1 MIYLYDEPRAKT
13 LDINLLGEYIK
24 EKLPSRA
31 VEIRPEIFSFALE
44 NLPQEQRKK
53 AIGELAEKLARAK
66 VRSESKLEVD
76 FAPLKG
82 EIDFERRRLE
92 GEARSV
98 FGLLYDGFRL
108 MEIIRRLIPQSERT
122 LKNLHIV
129 FTNQLIG
136 TWDEASNR
144 YHARATVYG
153 FPSIISTSGLVEGP
167 AKPKEYY
174 FIKQQ
179 AALLGQEELA
189 LAEFKEKH
197 QAEFIDYDDPRL
209 NEVLKGY
216 LVQAIVYQATGEAFC
231 QDPDCRLYNAHWQ
244 SELIQA
250 QLGGKYEFCPYHEGM
265 LKK

>member
-1 MIYLYDEPRAKT
+1 MIYLYDEPMAKT
-13 LDINLLGEYIK
+13 LDITRLREYIK
-24 EKLPSRA
+24 EKLPA
-31 VEIRPEIFSFALE
+31 TGVEVRPEIFSFALE
-44 NLPQEQRKK
+44 NLPQEQREKV
-53 AIGELAEKLARAK
+53 IGELAKKLARAK
-66 VRSESKLEVD
+66 ARDKPLNESIRCKPEPEVD
-76 FAPLKG
+76 FVPLKG

-92 GEARSV
+92 GKASSV

-108 MEIIRRLIPQSERT
+108 MEIIRGLIPQSERT

-129 FTNQLIG
+129 FTNQLIA

-144 YHARATVYG
+144 YHARASVYG

-174 FIKQQ
+174 LIKQQ
-179 AALLGQEELA
+179 AALLDQEELA

-216 LVQAIVYQATGEAFC
+216 LMQAIVYQAVG
-231 QDPDCRLYNAHWQ
+231 
-244 SELIQA
+244 
-250 QLGGKYEFCPYHEGM
+250 
-265 LKK
+265 